1 MADIAALER
10 ALRNA
15 DAAGDNEAARLLAAE
30 IGRMQASSRA
40 PEENPLPEQNRQT
53 YEPYSGSILP
63 ISRDAQG
70 NVGFDSNA
78 GILGSIKRAVM
89 LPGQVMSGEVP
100 IYGQD
105 GRTSDEVIGRSFE
118 AAGLMS
124 PSTPGLHSGIGIIPG
139 EKLQLR
145 QSTPAA
151 PTAEALYSAADDA
164 YNSMRNSGV
173 AYSGSAV
180 RDFATGLKSGLDT
193 EGFIAKVTPRTQSI
207 LDDLANPPE
216 GAIADIKGLHAARKA
231 FGRIAQNFNEPQE
244 QAAASRAIQGLD
256 EFIGSDNPASVVAG
270 TASDAANALKSA
282 NANFAAAKRSDL
294 LTGVE
299 RAADLRAAA
308 ANSGANTGNAIRQR
322 ISSALLKPKEAA
334 GYSASEIAQLEK
346 IVTGT
351 PAQNTTRYIGNL
363 LGGGGGMGQMLTT
376 AIGAGGGAA
385 AGGGFGAAIGAAAPV
400 AVGTASKAISNSL
413 TRKALQAADQAVRTR
428 SPLYEAMQ
436 ASAPLEVARQ
446 ARAEQ
451 LIRALLMGGKGT
463 PSKEQNG
470 GWI

>member
-1 MADIAALER
+1 MAKLTINGVKVTVDDSFLSMSPEQQDATVNEIAASLPKES
-10 ALRNA
+10 AQP
-15 DAAGDNEAARLLAAE
+15 
-30 IGRMQASSRA
+30 QAKPAS
-40 PEENPLPEQNRQT
+40 T
-53 YEPYSGSILP
+53 PYSGAILP

-89 LPGQVMSGEVP
+89 LPGEVMKGEVP
-100 IYGQD
+100 LYGPD

-118 AAGLMS
+118 AAGVMS
-124 PSTPGLHSGIGIIPG
+124 PNTPGLRSGAGLVPG
-139 EKLQLR
+139 EKQQLQ
-145 QSTPAA
+145 QSIPKA
-151 PTAEALYSAADDA
+151 PTADALYSAADDA
-164 YNSMRNSGV
+164 FNAMRESGV
-173 AYSGSAV
+173 AYSGGAV

-193 EGFIAKVTPRTQSI
+193 EGFIAKVVPKTQSI

-231 FGRIAQNFNEPQE
+231 FGRVAQDFNNPQE
-244 QAAASRAIQGLD
+244 QAAAARAIRGLD

-282 NANFAAAKRSDL
+282 NANFAAAKRSDM

-322 ISSALLKPKEAA
+322 IASALLKPKDAS
-334 GYSASEIAQLEK
+334 GYSPSEIAALER

-351 PAQNTTRYIGNL
+351 PAQNATRYVGNL

-385 AGGGFGAAIGAAAPV
+385 AGGGIGAAIGAAAPV
-400 AVGTASKAISNSL
+400 AIGTASKSISNSL
-413 TRKALQAADQAVRTR
+413 TRKALQAADEAVRAR
-428 SPLYEAMQ
+428 SPLYEAMK

-446 ARAEQ
+446 TRAEQ
-451 LIRALLMGGKGT
+451 IIRALLMSGGQQNSQ
-463 PSKEQNG
+463 PSG
-470 GWI
+470 GW